1 MSNLIF
7 TSETE
12 VSFLELMQLKYFKT
26 VAKTEKIS
34 AAAQELFLSAPALS
48 TSIARLEKEVGAPLF
63 TRSGNRITLNEQ
75 GEIFLRYVN
84 EVFDSLE
91 RAKTELHHSLLRTQ
105 NNIWVATTGS
115 NLWLDML
122 TTFSQEYPQFTLTTT
137 TTDYASIDTFFSQY
151 TFLLAEE
158 EDLPESC
165 LHTLDCVQLFED
177 QPAVIVHPEHPLAQL
192 DVVTPAML
200 RNENLFL
207 PTHGMPRRERLI
219 RLLQVNDIDPASAN
233 SCTYLLYRSMV
244 QQNLG
249 VAFTTMRSRHVNQGK
264 LKVVPLENNLS
275 PWVMNLYW
283 RREHRMTPAEQSFR
297 DFVIQFYRA

>member
-1 MSNLIF
+1 MF
-7 TSETE
+7 
-12 VSFLELMQLKYFKT
+12 FLELMQLKYFKA

-34 AAAQELFLSAPALS
+34 SAAQELFLSAPALS
-48 TSIARLEKEVGAPLF
+48 TSIARLEKEVGTPLF
-63 TRSGNRITLNEQ
+63 DRSGNRITLNEQ

-84 EVFDSLE
+84 EVFDSLD
-91 RAKTELHHSLLRTQ
+91 RAKTELRHSLLRAQ

-115 NLWLDML
+115 NLWLEML
-122 TTFSQEYPQFTLTTT
+122 TTFSQEYPQFTLTCT
-137 TTDYASIDTFFSQY
+137 TTDYTAINTFFSQY

-165 LHTLDCVQLFED
+165 IHTLDCMRLFED
-177 QPAVIVHPEHPLAQL
+177 QPAIIVHPEHPLAKF
-192 DVVTPAML
+192 DIVSPAML
-200 RNENLFL
+200 RSENLFL

-219 RLLQVNDIDPASAN
+219 RLLQASGIDPTPAN

-249 VAFTTMRSRHVNQGK
+249 VAFTTTRSRHVNQGD
-264 LKVVPLENNLS
+264 LKVIPLENSLS

-283 RREHRMTPAEQSFR
+283 RREHIMTPAEQTFR
-297 DFVIQFYRA
+297 DFVSQFYQA